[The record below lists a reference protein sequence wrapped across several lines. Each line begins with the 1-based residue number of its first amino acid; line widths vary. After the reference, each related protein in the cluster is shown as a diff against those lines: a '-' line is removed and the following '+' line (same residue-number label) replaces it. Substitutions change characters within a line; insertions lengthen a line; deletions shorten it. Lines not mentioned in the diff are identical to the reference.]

1 MATQQDNWEAAKAL
15 FEAALEEDP
24 ANRSSF
30 LKEQCSDASVCA
42 EVERLLAEHD
52 EAKSFLRTRLSDLST
67 ASMTIIFLTVLQ
79 LLSGFPICVTGRA
92 VPHCPL
98 HRRWEYGRCV

>member
-1 MATQQDNWEAAKAL
+1 MATRQDNWEAVKAL
-15 FEAALEEDP
+15 FDVALEEDA

-30 LKEQCSDASVCA
+30 LKERCSDASVCA

-79 LLSGFPICVTGRA
+79 LLSGFPNLCYWRA